1 MRPSYSAPCA
11 PQPTRHYW
19 PIAHAH
25 ALRHSLATHHLENG
39 FDTGTIQELLG
50 HCDVSTALTL
60 IHVLIRGPLGVV
72 SPGDKLGLKP
82 RHP

>member
-1 MRPSYSAPCA
+1 
-11 PQPTRHYW
+11 
-19 PIAHAH
+19 
-25 ALRHSLATHHLENG
+25 LATHHLENG
-39 FDTGTIQELLG
+39 FDTRTIQELLG